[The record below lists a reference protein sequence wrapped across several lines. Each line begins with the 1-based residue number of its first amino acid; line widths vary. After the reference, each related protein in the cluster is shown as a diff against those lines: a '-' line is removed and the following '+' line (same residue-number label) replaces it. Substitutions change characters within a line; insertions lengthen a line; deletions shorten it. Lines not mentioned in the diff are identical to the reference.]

1 VGNVKENSIE
11 DIMNNDKMRELR
23 LLMLSDKKS
32 DMCLKCYNME
42 DLGIKSH
49 RLRHNDTF
57 KNHFDIIKNT
67 DADGKIEPNLKFVDV
82 RFSNICNL
90 KCRMCYSGLSS
101 SIAAEENKKIIYL
114 KSLPDY
120 DIFEKQYANFEQIY
134 FAGGEPLLMKEHL
147 DLLEKL
153 INLNFAKNIKLIY
166 NSNITNISF
175 KGINFV
181 NLWKQFKSVRVDAS
195 IDSVGKRCE
204 YIRHGTDWDS
214 LEKNIIL
221 LKDRVSISILMS
233 VGILNIASVIETHR
247 YLKTKNIIDSS
258 CRLNLGHIM
267 SPIHYSAKIIP
278 EDLREKTLKEID
290 EYIDE
295 IGNDPFTD
303 HLRSLTNLLKTSKY
317 DQENFDKFLLES
329 YKKDKIRNENLFDIA
344 PEFKKYTKQQ

>member
-120 DIFEKQYANFEQIY
+120 DIFEKQGITKVLHSGDFLDGFKILAVSAIKCTPAKTIISALVLIALVY
-134 FAGGEPLLMKEHL
+134 FLTA
-147 DLLEKL
+147 
-153 INLNFAKNIKLIY
+153 
-166 NSNITNISF
+166 NITLSSSSIGLKYVQPAESVHCSTASYTEVGTRYAEVLPTLIFTFAVFEVVRRGHGATPVIST
-175 KGINFV
+175 V
-181 NLWKQFKSVRVDAS
+181 
-195 IDSVGKRCE
+195 
-204 YIRHGTDWDS
+204 
-214 LEKNIIL
+214 
-221 LKDRVSISILMS
+221 
-233 VGILNIASVIETHR
+233 
-247 YLKTKNIIDSS
+247 
-258 CRLNLGHIM
+258 
-267 SPIHYSAKIIP
+267 
-278 EDLREKTLKEID
+278 
-290 EYIDE
+290 
-295 IGNDPFTD
+295 
-303 HLRSLTNLLKTSKY
+303 
-317 DQENFDKFLLES
+317 
-329 YKKDKIRNENLFDIA
+329 
-344 PEFKKYTKQQ
+344 